1 MAGWV
6 DGGMDGWMNGRVDGA
21 LMNRRVSECM
31 RGGQV
36 AFPARVYG
44 HWLLDGIQE
53 EPTRHR
59 LSGKSVLESSRK
71 RRIRKNN
78 GFSGPR
84 SRWIDKNSILEVSS
98 LATSPNERHS
108 NRDAEPKN
116 CWEPSTRLKAQ
127 GLGCSVYTEALE
139 RQKQWFQ

>member
-1 MAGWV
+1 MDGW
-6 DGGMDGWMNGRVDGA
+6 MDGWMNGRVDGA

-71 RRIRKNN
+71 RRISKNN
-78 GFSGPR
+78 GFSGPRSRWIDKTNGLEAAR

-116 CWEPSTRLKAQ
+116 C
-127 GLGCSVYTEALE
+127 
-139 RQKQWFQ
+139 